1 MTGNCCVHR
10 KVVRRASLSDRHNL
24 CRKEYETE
32 AIVWRGGR
40 GEEPEKE
47 KETDQENNQIVQ
59 VRIRSFIWFGFVYC
73 FAGDARWFFVNRISA
88 TIRPI
93 RRRTNDAVLFIKGL
107 FFKTY
112 AIQNHSLL
120 SCRSNRSRQSSN
132 QRSPG
137 CRPSS
142 KMAPA
147 HRMAS
152 SPRRRP
158 RRHLRPPTAP
168 CQRLTEAA
176 RPPRRSPGRK
186 SVPKRCL
193 SWKNRGLQP
202 SCWITLCLMV
212 TLATALRT
220 PSLMPNPTQRTP
232 ECPWSPPMGVRFTTR
247 RPAATRPSSNWN
259 SQQRTSSQRRRP
271 AAVCRSCHMAVDR
284 TGSGRTERGEAWN
297 VLFGGQN
304 RRKEIKVGFLGSA
317 SFSSPG
323 WPKEAEHWMLRVS
336 VAQKKRQSRCR
347 VETWSQ
353 VMFSVRCESGPASTL
368 HPQETA
374 HF

>member
-1 MTGNCCVHR
+1 
-10 KVVRRASLSDRHNL
+10 
-24 CRKEYETE
+24 
-32 AIVWRGGR
+32 
-40 GEEPEKE
+40 
-47 KETDQENNQIVQ
+47 
-59 VRIRSFIWFGFVYC
+59 
-73 FAGDARWFFVNRISA
+73 
-88 TIRPI
+88 
-93 RRRTNDAVLFIKGL
+93 
-107 FFKTY
+107 
-112 AIQNHSLL
+112 
-120 SCRSNRSRQSSN
+120 
-132 QRSPG
+132 
-137 CRPSS
+137 
-142 KMAPA
+142 MAPA

-176 RPPRRSPGRK
+176 RPPRRSRGQK
-186 SVPKRCL
+186 SAPKRCL
-193 SWKNRGLQP
+193 SWKNSGPQP
-202 SCWITLCLMV
+202 SCWITPCLMV

-232 ECPWSPPMGVRFTTR
+232 ECPWSPPMGVRSTTR

-259 SQQRTSSQRRRP
+259 SQRRTSSQRRRP

-323 WPKEAEHWMLRVS
+323 WPKEEEHWRLRVS
-336 VAQKKRQSRCR
+336 VAEKKRQSRCR

-353 VMFSVRCESGPASTL
+353 VMFRARWPRPCF